1 MDLRPLRS
9 LARTGEGV
17 SLEIVEQSLMKKRD
31 ILDTIGGTPMVEIE
45 RMSPK
50 KSVHIFAKLEG
61 SNPTGSLKDR
71 IAKYMIEQ
79 AEADGTLTHDKV
91 ILEPT
96 SGNTGIALAFI
107 ARRKGYRIKVIMPE
121 NVSVERAQLLQAYGA
136 EIIFSDG
143 SKGTNGAIV
152 VAEEMAAKDDTYFM
166 PFQYGNE
173 ANPRAHYETTGR
185 EVLEDLPEIDV
196 FVAGLGT
203 GGTLM
208 GVGRRL
214 KEHNPNIKVVA
225 VVPHPDDIIQG
236 LRSLEEGFIPPILD
250 LSILDSRIMVESQEA
265 FRVTRELMQKE
276 GIFAGISSGSV
287 VCCATRLAE
296 RMEKGNIVC
305 LLADGGWKYL
315 STSLWTKD
323 FAELKGSVEDKI
335 WW

>member
-1 MDLRPLRS
+1 
-9 LARTGEGV
+9 
-17 SLEIVEQSLMKKRD
+17 MKKRD
-31 ILDTIGGTPMVEIE
+31 ILDTIGNTPMVEIE

-50 KSVHIFAKLEG
+50 RDVRIFAKLEG

-71 IAKYMIEQ
+71 IAKYMIER
-79 AEADGTLTHDKV
+79 AEAEGILTHDKV

-107 ARRKGYRIKVIMPE
+107 ARRKGYKIKVIMPE
-121 NVSVERAQLLQAYGA
+121 NVSVERAQLLEAYGA
-136 EIIFSDG
+136 EIVYSDG

-152 VAEEMAAKDDTYFM
+152 VAKAMAAKDDGYFM
-166 PFQYGNE
+166 PYQYGNE
-173 ANPRAHYETTGR
+173 ANPRAHYETTGM
-185 EVLEDLPEIDV
+185 EIIEDLPEVDV

-214 KEHNPNIKVVA
+214 KEYNSDRKVVA
-225 VVPHPDDIIQG
+225 VVPHPDDVIQG

-250 LSILDSRIMVESQEA
+250 LSLLDSRIMVESKEA
-265 FRVTRELMQKE
+265 FRVTQELMQKE
-276 GIFAGISSGSV
+276 AIFAGVSSGSV
-287 VCCATRLAE
+287 VCCAMRLAE

-315 STSLWTKD
+315 STALWTKD
-323 FAELKGSVEDKI
+323 FAELKDSVDQKI